1 MSVNLTTPSLLKRKI
16 FRNESYDVIIFDY
29 GATKKVL
36 SRDSDDIV
44 DLVLRPKF
52 GNSSVSVREVII
64 ISILWESDQKNH
76 FLMDGLGSSSI
87 IRDWH

>member
-64 ISILWESDQKNH
+64 ISIL
-76 FLMDGLGSSSI
+76 
-87 IRDWH
+87 

>member
-16 FRNESYDVIIFDY
+16 LRNESYDVIIFDY

-64 ISILWESDQKNH
+64 ISIL
-76 FLMDGLGSSSI
+76 
-87 IRDWH
+87 